1 LSSSIRPIT
10 QVFAPMVALEASL
23 FGAPE
28 SPRQNRSSI
37 VIEFVPIS
45 FQRRPAAIGCSIFLA
60 DDFKRK

>member
-1 LSSSIRPIT
+1 
-10 QVFAPMVALEASL
+10 MVALEASL